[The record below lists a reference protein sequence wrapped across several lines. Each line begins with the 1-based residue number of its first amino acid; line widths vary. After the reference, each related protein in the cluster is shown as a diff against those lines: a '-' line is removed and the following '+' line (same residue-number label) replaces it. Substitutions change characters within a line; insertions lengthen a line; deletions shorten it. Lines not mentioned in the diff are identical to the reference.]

1 MSNPEINAIV
11 ENLTSQWLAFRN
23 NAKRADRPVVAKEE
37 RFIRRLATQ
46 LAEARLVPVS
56 DNNLERQIAR
66 ESNRV
71 LIYEERELLDLALEY
86 VPLAQLYEEA
96 ENGLDNYPD
105 WGLEDIV
112 IIKLLEWFKSFFSWV
127 DQPPCEYCS
136 VIPYVLHF
144 ESLSENNLIRKQ
156 LQGKTVAI
164 GHGKPEFDDIL
175 HGASVVELYN
185 CQQCHNTTRF
195 PRYKA
200 VGSEARYVLDTTGKV
215 KCETLRMI
223 HRVTLTIDNF
233 ADHVWTEFFS
243 QTQQRWVHCD
253 PCENAFDKSLLYS
266 AGWGK
271 TLSYC
276 IAFSSEEVVDVT
288 KRYTTNWPMVLMH
301 RKAISESRLQKVL
314 QTINQRRFEKLSPGR
329 VEELEERH
337 IMEEHELEVLCQ
349 RATATNGELLGR
361 QSGSVDWR
369 LSRKELKNTPG
380 VNHDL
385 VSDLANPERVP
396 AISKP
401 AFSLQKSAR
410 LHSIEC
416 GTTSE
421 DVREYIQL
429 TPAET
434 DQIGSAFLRNK
445 ISLEEHDGVSVD
457 FAFKIASHT
466 GGPANGAD
474 GLAFVIQSSAE
485 NAIGEGG
492 CELGYGGI
500 PKRLVYAPVWL
511 LSLTHTTANYLSTC
525 SSDRCADPSANHIS
539 IHGRLPPETNSAHH
553 KYSHGHTSQLPPM
566 NSGDWMYVQI
576 QLFIKQNVILVFFSD
591 EGDTQ
596 SDTATNM
603 LPVLTVSN
611 INIRSYLDY
620 DSSAWIGFTAST
632 GGLSQSHQVKL
643 SGVHYLKK

>member
-1 MSNPEINAIV
+1 MSKPEINAIV
-11 ENLTSQWLAFRN
+11 ENLSSKWLAFRN
-23 NAKRADRPVVAKEE
+23 NAKRADRAVAANEE
-37 RFIRRLATQ
+37 QFTRRLANQ
-46 LAEARLVPVS
+46 LAKASLIPVS

-66 ESNRV
+66 EITNCHTCIQTNWQLMNV
-71 LIYEERELLDLALEY
+71 QDLALEY

-96 ENGLDNYPD
+96 EDALDNYPD
-105 WGLEDIV
+105 WGLEDVV

-127 DQPPCEYCS
+127 DQPYCEYCS
-136 VIPYVLHF
+136 
-144 ESLSENNLIRKQ
+144 
-156 LQGKTVAI
+156 GKTVAI

-175 HGASVVELYN
+175 HGALTVELYN

-195 PRYKA
+195 PRYNNPAKLLETRRGRCGEWANCFTLCCRA
-200 VGSEARYVLDTTGKV
+200 VGSDARYVLDTTVDK
-215 KCETLRMI
+215 
-223 HRVTLTIDNF
+223 F
-233 ADHVWTEFFS
+233 ADHVWTEIFS

-288 KRYTTNWPMVLMH
+288 RRYTTNWSVVLTH
-301 RKAISESRLQKVL
+301 RKAIPESRLQKVL

-337 IMEEHELEVLCQ
+337 IMEEHELQVLCQ

-369 LSRKELKNTPG
+369 SSRKEFKKTPG

-385 VSDLANPERVP
+385 VSELANPKTLP

-401 AFSLQKSAR
+401 AFSLQKSAS
-410 LHSIEC
+410 LHSPDC

-421 DVREYIQL
+421 VGQEYIQL

-434 DQIGSAFLRNK
+434 DQSGSAFLRNK

-485 NAIGEGG
+485 NAIGGGG

-500 PKRLVYAPVWL
+500 PK
-511 LSLTHTTANYLSTC
+511 SLAVEFDTYD

-566 NSGDWMYVQI
+566 NSGDWMYVRI
-576 QLFIKQNVILVFFSD
+576 QLFIKQNAIVVYFSD

-596 SDTATNM
+596 SNTVTNM

-611 INIRSYLDY
+611 INIRSYLND

-632 GGLSQSHQVKL
+632 GGLAQSHQVKL
-643 SGVHYLKK
+643 SGVHYLKQ